1 MIGRKR
7 KIKSAVHGC
16 LWATRRNRRA
26 GNDLDLPLFNYLYM
40 VSLDF
45 ILNNQFHPKLRGE

>member
-1 MIGRKR
+1 VIGRKR
-7 KIKSAVHGC
+7 KIESAVHGC

-45 ILNNQFHPKLRGE
+45 ILNNHFYPKIKR